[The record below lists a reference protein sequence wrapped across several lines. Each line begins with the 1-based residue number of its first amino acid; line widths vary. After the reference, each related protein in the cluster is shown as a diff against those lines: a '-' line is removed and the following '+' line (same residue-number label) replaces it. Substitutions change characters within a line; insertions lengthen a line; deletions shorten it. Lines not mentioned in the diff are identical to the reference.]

1 VRVVDD
7 YGHHP
12 TEIRA
17 TLAAA
22 RGLHSG
28 RIVVVFQPHRYTRTR
43 DLFDAFTDAFHDADR
58 LIVTGIYAAG
68 EEKIPG
74 VEAAVL
80 VEGIRARGHRG
91 AELVA
96 DLQKVPE
103 VLVPELRAGDLVI
116 TLGAGSVTQLGP
128 RLLRALEEER
138 P

>member
-1 VRVVDD
+1 
-7 YGHHP
+7 
-12 TEIRA
+12 
-17 TLAAA
+17 
-22 RGLHSG
+22 
-28 RIVVVFQPHRYTRTR
+28 VVFQPHRYTRTR